1 MIALLIGIVLLVG
14 GAIVLFKE
22 LSNIEQLIQS
32 IGAILVWLVMIV
44 VIITWAEQ
52 HDDPWEQYVANGVLV
67 ISSSIGGFL
76 ASLAVI
82 KEKFQ
87 SLKQRLDD
95 HVTADTKVFDQ
106 FEKRMMEK
114 SDQLGKNIMQK
125 LDGVTKSRKT

>member
-1 MIALLIGIVLLVG
+1 MFALLIGIVLLVG
-14 GAIVLFKE
+14 GAYLLFKQ
-22 LSNIEQLIQS
+22 LRDIEQLAQS

-67 ISSSIGGFL
+67 VSSSIGGFL

-82 KEKFQ
+82 REKFQ

-95 HVTADTKVFDQ
+95 HVNADAKVFDQ
-106 FEKRMMEK
+106 FEKRIME
-114 SDQLGKNIMQK
+114 K
-125 LDGVTKSRKT
+125 LDGMAKSRKT